1 MIEIPA
7 SALQADE
14 LSKQVDFMSIGTNDL
29 VQYTLAIDRIDD
41 EVSNLYDPTNPSVLA
56 LIKKVI
62 TSCNKSKIN
71 VTVCGEMAG
80 EVLYTRLL
88 LGLGL
93 KSFSMHPQAM
103 PEVKNIIIKS
113 DTSRIRRKISAILKC
128 NDISKRKELI
138 KSL

>member
-1 MIEIPA
+1 
-7 SALQADE
+7 
-14 LSKQVDFMSIGTNDL
+14 
-29 VQYTLAIDRIDD
+29 
-41 EVSNLYDPTNPSVLA
+41 
-56 LIKKVI
+56 
-62 TSCNKSKIN
+62 
-71 VTVCGEMAG
+71 MAG
-80 EVLYTRLL
+80 EVLYTKLL